1 MKILVINLMILLV
14 TIGCTSNKKAV
25 NPENKIK
32 IALGETITIENHQL
46 KFVKVL
52 EDSRC
57 PKEVTCIWAGRAKV
71 QVEVWK
77 NGENSIIKEL
87 IFGQVN
93 QGESKDL
100 TLFTSEEKIVKGY
113 ALEPYPSS
121 EVSSD
126 KREYVLLILEEKQ

>member
-1 MKILVINLMILLV
+1 MILLV

-32 IALGETITIENHQL
+32 ITLGQTITIENHQL

-52 EDSRC
+52 EDSHC

-77 NGENSIIKEL
+77 NGEDSIIKEL

-93 QGESKDL
+93 QGESKEL
-100 TLFTSEEKIVKGY
+100 TLFTSEEKTVKGY
-113 ALEPYPSS
+113 ALKPYPSS

>member
-1 MKILVINLMILLV
+1 MILLV
-14 TIGCTSNKKAV
+14 TIGCTSNKKTV
-25 NPENKIK
+25 NPENKIN
-32 IALGETITIENHQL
+32 ISLGETITIENHQL

-77 NGENSIIKEL
+77 NGEDSILKEL
-87 IFGQVN
+87 IFGQVK

-100 TLFTSEEKIVKGY
+100 TLFTSEGSIVKGY
-113 ALEPYPSS
+113 VLKPYPSS

-126 KREYVLLILEEKQ
+126 EREYVLLILEEKR